1 MKALTIVAS
10 ALLLMFSVIQAEA
23 IATLYIGPGYGEP
36 CATDCAGHPNMIQGT
51 GLDIYRNGGGADTI
65 TTLYLILAVPDIA
78 DFSTSINSMTGYGLT
93 PASTPILSVNTGLN
107 LTSGDVYSLLGWAG
121 NNSPSFVNFVET
133 ATSGGTPA
141 PDFYRLYTFYLP
153 DVQFGG
159 KDMLDI
165 DFSTQLPSGTVA
177 LAWGSTSD
185 GSYYDTPYTKA
196 AMVPE
201 PSTLLLLGSG
211 LLALGGFAWSRNRKG

>member
-1 MKALTIVAS
+1 MKALTVVAS
-10 ALLLMFSVIQAEA
+10 ALVLMFSVIQAEA
-23 IATLYIGPGYGEP
+23 IATLYIGPGAGEP
-36 CATDCAGHPNMIQGT
+36 CATGCAGHPNMIQGT
-51 GLDIYRNGGGADTI
+51 GLDIYQTSGGADTI
-65 TTLYLILAVPDIA
+65 TALYLVLAVPDITN
-78 DFSTSINSMTGYGLT
+78 FSTTISSMTGYGMTT
-93 PASTPILSVNTGLN
+93 PSTSIFSDTGKN
-107 LTSGDVYSLLGWAG
+107 LTSGDVYSLLGWSG

-133 ATSGGTPA
+133 ATSGGGAA

-153 DVQFGG
+153 GVQFGG

-177 LAWGSTSD
+177 LAWGSTTD
-185 GSYYDTPYTKA
+185 GRYYDTPYTKA

-211 LLALGGFAWSRNRKG
+211 LLALGGFAWRRNRKG